1 MRRVKLNNINEA
13 EGKTASFAFG
23 RMNPPTIGHKKLADA
38 VLAQAGDPYIFLS
51 QSQKPQTDPL
61 DFATKLKFAQ
71 KFFPGIT
78 VGDPEVKTII
88 QALTKLDQLG
98 YDNIIYIAGS
108 DRIADFTELLN
119 QYNGQPDK
127 KGNVAYKFNDIQVV
141 SAGERDPDAEGAEGM
156 SASKMRAAAAA
167 GEFEAFA
174 SGTPDP
180 KLAKPMYDAVRSGMG
195 IAESTYSQRML
206 KVIETLSDLNR
217 INPFDQET
225 NTYILEQVSKIK
237 EHLSFQKKDKDLSEA
252 YSPEIDDKWMEREIR
267 ATAKKHGI
275 DPNVAVRVWRSEG
288 GSSKNYQSK
297 IKRSGKG
304 SVGGQEASYG
314 PYQLYTGG
322 GLGNEYQEK
331 YGVDLSADNSPEG
344 LQRQIDFA
352 LGKAKK
358 VGWKP
363 WYGAAKA
370 GIGDRDGIDGTQ
382 YADAGNI
389 ATDASVDNSGPSDFG
404 AAFAA
409 ARAKHGGAGGKFKYQ
424 GKEYQTNVKGEKYVT
439 NPVSVN
445 EAFDSPYPLVWEGNP
460 NGDSSALAEIPTSNG
475 NAAYLDIEFNTSGD
489 SGRFDISFTRNSRSK
504 ASGTGD
510 EFRVFATVIEAIK
523 QWWNKVDQDRVV
535 SITFSAA
542 KNTNDSAMYRG
553 APDSPRRH
561 ILYSRFAKQFAKQ
574 IGFKLNIEDLG
585 IGVYFFLTNPKS
597 LSDNKLEEAFDTK
610 VEWVKELGPSGS
622 TVYATK
628 VEDAYIELTYRPVSK
643 GVYISFTRGGVMSVT
658 GEGSQNK
665 IFGAVIN
672 HIKQWAAKNK
682 PEQIM
687 FSAFKPRTGAF
698 GSQDSTRSGLYRKI
712 VQRFANQNGYEYD
725 VEDTGNEDT
734 FILKRQGVAE
744 GKKTN
749 KAFVKPQFDVEWEEA
764 ARYPYLQK
772 LGSEGWEELAKTG
785 RAVRVTTDSVKKIGN
800 TGADGSESLDDLEP
814 EKVARLKQA
823 MDSGTVEMPI
833 VVKQPDGSL
842 ELIAGNTRLI
852 GLIST
857 QGEAQVWL
865 VDASTLTE
873 VTIDNKNGRGAVPN
887 NQEVDYF
894 GMRVKM
900 KPSTFITLASKLGKD
915 PEPEMIDYIK
925 KGGAIGAPFLVI
937 NVPWD
942 EDDDSKLKVRGHE
955 GRNRMLAILK
965 AEGDAPVETHLF
977 FDGKYNR
984 ARHLEPEFIAAI
996 NKELISQDN
1005 QIIKGPLWENGARIV
1020 KGVSINPGHPKGPE
1034 ARATVKDIAEAAYPG
1049 NLGFEEVFKFFA
1061 DAGRHNPKLV
1071 DMVQKLIDQGHNK
1084 EAWKIIQDFVKV
1096 KLQGKEFSSESQL
1109 NERATDIV
1117 YHYTNIGPAL
1127 NILKSGEFQLS
1138 SVAGSVEQD
1147 INPKGYNFFLST
1159 ARSKGGE
1166 YHRRVGDSAVMF
1178 VLNGRWISD
1187 RYRVKPVDY
1196 WAGFSNPSRNKE
1208 TEDRIFSKDPTMPI
1222 APVTSIHVLL
1232 KEQHPFASA
1241 KTRQFLIRAKALGI
1255 PTYLYK
1261 DESAWRLQN
1270 TAKAAN
1276 VEQMKS
1282 ELSGPE
1288 KFSSGGS
1295 GSRWL
1300 LPWLEVIFGKTDAD
1314 LGKKAKDLVRSFRWY
1329 HSPSEPGST
1338 RGDDHG
1344 LGNELNNAR
1353 KPGNADR
1360 EDAVKILKFMQ
1371 QNRMLT
1377 HMDLVNYL
1385 VDKWKVKDE
1394 SINEMGVGRV
1404 VKGVNTTPDVGPNE
1418 IKVQA
1423 SKMGFKVDK
1432 DGRPPVLERGS
1443 IGVPLSSG
1451 LTVNVAP
1458 HRELKIKKSTK
1469 GRLNYEN
1476 PRTNRQPKSKR
1487 GATV

>member
-1 MRRVKLNNINEA
+1 MRISDFTSITE
-13 EGKTASFAFG
+13 EQGKTAVFAFG

-78 VGDPEVKTII
+78 VGDPEVKTVI

-225 NTYILEQVSKIK
+225 NTYILEQVSIIK

-252 YSPEIDDKWMEREIR
+252 YSPEIDDKWIEREIR
-267 ATAKKHGI
+267 ANAKKHGI

-344 LQRQIDFA
+344 LSRQIDFA

-404 AAFAA
+404 AAFAS
-409 ARAKHGGAGGKFKYQ
+409 ARKKHGGAGGKFTYR

-439 NPVSVN
+439 NPVSVD
-445 EAFDSPYPLVWEGNP
+445 EA
-460 NGDSSALAEIPTSNG
+460 T
-475 NAAYLDIEFNTSGD
+475 LDLPDLE
-489 SGRFDISFTRNSRSK
+489 
-504 ASGTGD
+504 TGD
-510 EFRVFATVIEAIK
+510 ELMVGKFKNRKATIK
-523 QWWNKVDQDRVV
+523 DFKKDEHGQPVAVTNKGDQ
-535 SITFSAA
+535 
-542 KNTNDSAMYRG
+542 
-553 APDSPRRH
+553 
-561 ILYSRFAKQFAKQ
+561 
-574 IGFKLNIEDLG
+574 
-585 IGVYFFLTNPKS
+585 
-597 LSDNKLEEAFDTK
+597 
-610 VEWVKELGPSGS
+610 
-622 TVYATK
+622 
-628 VEDAYIELTYRPVSK
+628 
-643 GVYISFTRGGVMSVT
+643 
-658 GEGSQNK
+658 K
-665 IFGAVIN
+665 IFKGRVKKLMPTEGKSP
-672 HIKQWAAKNK
+672 HKKGTEK
-682 PEQIM
+682 
-687 FSAFKPRTGAF
+687 
-698 GSQDSTRSGLYRKI
+698 YRKHM
-712 VQRFANQNGYEYD
+712 AAMHAS
-725 VEDTGNEDT
+725 
-734 FILKRQGVAE
+734 AE
-744 GKKTN
+744 PKGTMIEGISY
-749 KAFVKPQFDVEWEEA
+749 ADPQFDVEWEEA
-764 ARYPYLQK
+764 NRYPYLEK

-873 VTIDNKNGRGAVPN
+873 
-887 NQEVDYF
+887 
-894 GMRVKM
+894 
-900 KPSTFITLASKLGKD
+900 
-915 PEPEMIDYIK
+915 
-925 KGGAIGAPFLVI
+925 
-937 NVPWD
+937 
-942 EDDDSKLKVRGHE
+942 
-955 GRNRMLAILK
+955 
-965 AEGDAPVETHLF
+965 
-977 FDGKYNR
+977 
-984 ARHLEPEFIAAI
+984 
-996 NKELISQDN
+996 
-1005 QIIKGPLWENGARIV
+1005 
-1020 KGVSINPGHPKGPE
+1020 
-1034 ARATVKDIAEAAYPG
+1034 
-1049 NLGFEEVFKFFA
+1049 
-1061 DAGRHNPKLV
+1061 
-1071 DMVQKLIDQGHNK
+1071 
-1084 EAWKIIQDFVKV
+1084 
-1096 KLQGKEFSSESQL
+1096 
-1109 NERATDIV
+1109 
-1117 YHYTNIGPAL
+1117 
-1127 NILKSGEFQLS
+1127 
-1138 SVAGSVEQD
+1138 
-1147 INPKGYNFFLST
+1147 
-1159 ARSKGGE
+1159 
-1166 YHRRVGDSAVMF
+1166 
-1178 VLNGRWISD
+1178 
-1187 RYRVKPVDY
+1187 
-1196 WAGFSNPSRNKE
+1196 
-1208 TEDRIFSKDPTMPI
+1208 
-1222 APVTSIHVLL
+1222 
-1232 KEQHPFASA
+1232 
-1241 KTRQFLIRAKALGI
+1241 
-1255 PTYLYK
+1255 
-1261 DESAWRLQN
+1261 
-1270 TAKAAN
+1270 
-1276 VEQMKS
+1276 
-1282 ELSGPE
+1282 
-1288 KFSSGGS
+1288 
-1295 GSRWL
+1295 
-1300 LPWLEVIFGKTDAD
+1300 
-1314 LGKKAKDLVRSFRWY
+1314 
-1329 HSPSEPGST
+1329 
-1338 RGDDHG
+1338 
-1344 LGNELNNAR
+1344 
-1353 KPGNADR
+1353 
-1360 EDAVKILKFMQ
+1360 
-1371 QNRMLT
+1371 
-1377 HMDLVNYL
+1377 
-1385 VDKWKVKDE
+1385 
-1394 SINEMGVGRV
+1394 GVGRI
-1404 VKGVNTTPDVGPNE
+1404 VKGVNTTPDVGVNQTKIE
-1418 IKVQA
+1418 AAKLG
-1423 SKMGFKVDK
+1423 SKVDK
-1432 DGRPPVLERGS
+1432 DGRPPLLHKKAAKNSDTNTLFNLGLAEGKLSENNKSHAVVIKFVNHCKDKLELPNIPTITLVDRIGGKTFGQYDTVKKDIAVQLADRHIVDVLRTLAHELVHHKQRHLHSKLDGSDGSDHENQANALAGKLMRQFGKRYPKLYEGLQERAS

-1451 LTVNVAP
+1451 LTVNIAP
-1458 HRELKIKKSTK
+1458 HRELKIKKSTM
-1469 GRLNYEN
+1469 GRHNYEN
-1476 PRTNRQPKSKR
+1476 PRTKKSRKS
-1487 GATV
+1487 

>member
-1 MRRVKLNNINEA
+1 MRILDFTSITE
-13 EGKTASFAFG
+13 EQGKTAVFAFG

-78 VGDPEVKTII
+78 VGDPEVKTVI

-225 NTYILEQVSKIK
+225 NTYILEQVSIIK

-252 YSPEIDDKWMEREIR
+252 YSPEIDDKWIEREIR
-267 ATAKKHGI
+267 ANAKKHGI

-344 LQRQIDFA
+344 LSRQIDFA

-404 AAFAA
+404 AAFAS
-409 ARAKHGGAGGKFKYQ
+409 ARKKHGGAGGKFTYR

-439 NPVSVN
+439 NPVSVD
-445 EAFDSPYPLVWEGNP
+445 EA
-460 NGDSSALAEIPTSNG
+460 T
-475 NAAYLDIEFNTSGD
+475 LDLPDLE
-489 SGRFDISFTRNSRSK
+489 
-504 ASGTGD
+504 TGD
-510 EFRVFATVIEAIK
+510 ELMVGKFKNRKATIK
-523 QWWNKVDQDRVV
+523 DFKKDEHGQPVAVTNKGDQ
-535 SITFSAA
+535 
-542 KNTNDSAMYRG
+542 
-553 APDSPRRH
+553 
-561 ILYSRFAKQFAKQ
+561 
-574 IGFKLNIEDLG
+574 
-585 IGVYFFLTNPKS
+585 
-597 LSDNKLEEAFDTK
+597 
-610 VEWVKELGPSGS
+610 
-622 TVYATK
+622 
-628 VEDAYIELTYRPVSK
+628 
-643 GVYISFTRGGVMSVT
+643 
-658 GEGSQNK
+658 K
-665 IFGAVIN
+665 IFKGRVKKLMPTEGESP
-672 HIKQWAAKNK
+672 HKKGTEK
-682 PEQIM
+682 
-687 FSAFKPRTGAF
+687 
-698 GSQDSTRSGLYRKI
+698 YRKHM
-712 VQRFANQNGYEYD
+712 AAMHAS
-725 VEDTGNEDT
+725 
-734 FILKRQGVAE
+734 AE
-744 GKKTN
+744 PKGTMIEGISY
-749 KAFVKPQFDVEWEEA
+749 ADPQFDVEWEEA
-764 ARYPYLQK
+764 NRYPYLEK

-873 VTIDNKNGRGAVPN
+873 
-887 NQEVDYF
+887 
-894 GMRVKM
+894 
-900 KPSTFITLASKLGKD
+900 
-915 PEPEMIDYIK
+915 
-925 KGGAIGAPFLVI
+925 
-937 NVPWD
+937 
-942 EDDDSKLKVRGHE
+942 
-955 GRNRMLAILK
+955 
-965 AEGDAPVETHLF
+965 
-977 FDGKYNR
+977 
-984 ARHLEPEFIAAI
+984 
-996 NKELISQDN
+996 
-1005 QIIKGPLWENGARIV
+1005 
-1020 KGVSINPGHPKGPE
+1020 
-1034 ARATVKDIAEAAYPG
+1034 
-1049 NLGFEEVFKFFA
+1049 
-1061 DAGRHNPKLV
+1061 
-1071 DMVQKLIDQGHNK
+1071 
-1084 EAWKIIQDFVKV
+1084 
-1096 KLQGKEFSSESQL
+1096 
-1109 NERATDIV
+1109 
-1117 YHYTNIGPAL
+1117 
-1127 NILKSGEFQLS
+1127 
-1138 SVAGSVEQD
+1138 
-1147 INPKGYNFFLST
+1147 
-1159 ARSKGGE
+1159 
-1166 YHRRVGDSAVMF
+1166 
-1178 VLNGRWISD
+1178 
-1187 RYRVKPVDY
+1187 
-1196 WAGFSNPSRNKE
+1196 
-1208 TEDRIFSKDPTMPI
+1208 
-1222 APVTSIHVLL
+1222 
-1232 KEQHPFASA
+1232 
-1241 KTRQFLIRAKALGI
+1241 
-1255 PTYLYK
+1255 
-1261 DESAWRLQN
+1261 
-1270 TAKAAN
+1270 
-1276 VEQMKS
+1276 
-1282 ELSGPE
+1282 
-1288 KFSSGGS
+1288 
-1295 GSRWL
+1295 
-1300 LPWLEVIFGKTDAD
+1300 
-1314 LGKKAKDLVRSFRWY
+1314 
-1329 HSPSEPGST
+1329 
-1338 RGDDHG
+1338 
-1344 LGNELNNAR
+1344 
-1353 KPGNADR
+1353 
-1360 EDAVKILKFMQ
+1360 
-1371 QNRMLT
+1371 
-1377 HMDLVNYL
+1377 
-1385 VDKWKVKDE
+1385 
-1394 SINEMGVGRV
+1394 GVGRI
-1404 VKGVNTTPDVGPNE
+1404 VKGVNTTPDVGVNQTKIE
-1418 IKVQA
+1418 AAKLG
-1423 SKMGFKVDK
+1423 SKVDK
-1432 DGRPPVLERGS
+1432 DGRPPLLHKKAAKNSDTNTLFNLGLAEGKLSENNKSHAVVIKFVNHCKDKLELPNIPTITLVDRIGGKTFGQYDTVKKDIAVQLADRHIVDVLRTLAHELVHHKQRHLHSNLDGSDGSDHENQANALAGKLMRQFGKRYPKLYEGLQERAS

-1451 LTVNVAP
+1451 LTVNIAP

-1469 GRLNYEN
+1469 GRHNYEN
-1476 PRTNRQPKSKR
+1476 PRTKKSRKS
-1487 GATV
+1487 

>member
-1 MRRVKLNNINEA
+1 MRISDFTSITE
-13 EGKTASFAFG
+13 EQGKTAVFAFG

-78 VGDPEVKTII
+78 VGDPEVKTVI

-225 NTYILEQVSKIK
+225 NTYILEQVSIIK

-252 YSPEIDDKWMEREIR
+252 YSPEIDDKWIEREIR
-267 ATAKKHGI
+267 ANAKKHGI

-344 LQRQIDFA
+344 LSRQIDFA

-404 AAFAA
+404 AAFAS
-409 ARAKHGGAGGKFKYQ
+409 ARKKHGGAGGKFTYR

-439 NPVSVN
+439 NPVSVD
-445 EAFDSPYPLVWEGNP
+445 EA
-460 NGDSSALAEIPTSNG
+460 T
-475 NAAYLDIEFNTSGD
+475 LDLPDLE
-489 SGRFDISFTRNSRSK
+489 
-504 ASGTGD
+504 TGD
-510 EFRVFATVIEAIK
+510 ELMVGKFKNRKATIK
-523 QWWNKVDQDRVV
+523 DFKKDEHGQPVAVTNKGDQ
-535 SITFSAA
+535 
-542 KNTNDSAMYRG
+542 
-553 APDSPRRH
+553 
-561 ILYSRFAKQFAKQ
+561 
-574 IGFKLNIEDLG
+574 
-585 IGVYFFLTNPKS
+585 
-597 LSDNKLEEAFDTK
+597 
-610 VEWVKELGPSGS
+610 
-622 TVYATK
+622 
-628 VEDAYIELTYRPVSK
+628 
-643 GVYISFTRGGVMSVT
+643 
-658 GEGSQNK
+658 K
-665 IFGAVIN
+665 IFKGRVKKLMPTEGKSP
-672 HIKQWAAKNK
+672 HKKGTEK
-682 PEQIM
+682 
-687 FSAFKPRTGAF
+687 
-698 GSQDSTRSGLYRKI
+698 YRKHM
-712 VQRFANQNGYEYD
+712 AAMHAS
-725 VEDTGNEDT
+725 
-734 FILKRQGVAE
+734 AE
-744 GKKTN
+744 PKGTMIEGISY
-749 KAFVKPQFDVEWEEA
+749 ADPQFDVEWEEA
-764 ARYPYLQK
+764 NRYPYLEK

-873 VTIDNKNGRGAVPN
+873 
-887 NQEVDYF
+887 
-894 GMRVKM
+894 
-900 KPSTFITLASKLGKD
+900 
-915 PEPEMIDYIK
+915 
-925 KGGAIGAPFLVI
+925 
-937 NVPWD
+937 
-942 EDDDSKLKVRGHE
+942 
-955 GRNRMLAILK
+955 
-965 AEGDAPVETHLF
+965 
-977 FDGKYNR
+977 
-984 ARHLEPEFIAAI
+984 
-996 NKELISQDN
+996 
-1005 QIIKGPLWENGARIV
+1005 
-1020 KGVSINPGHPKGPE
+1020 
-1034 ARATVKDIAEAAYPG
+1034 
-1049 NLGFEEVFKFFA
+1049 
-1061 DAGRHNPKLV
+1061 
-1071 DMVQKLIDQGHNK
+1071 
-1084 EAWKIIQDFVKV
+1084 
-1096 KLQGKEFSSESQL
+1096 
-1109 NERATDIV
+1109 
-1117 YHYTNIGPAL
+1117 
-1127 NILKSGEFQLS
+1127 
-1138 SVAGSVEQD
+1138 
-1147 INPKGYNFFLST
+1147 
-1159 ARSKGGE
+1159 
-1166 YHRRVGDSAVMF
+1166 
-1178 VLNGRWISD
+1178 
-1187 RYRVKPVDY
+1187 
-1196 WAGFSNPSRNKE
+1196 
-1208 TEDRIFSKDPTMPI
+1208 
-1222 APVTSIHVLL
+1222 
-1232 KEQHPFASA
+1232 
-1241 KTRQFLIRAKALGI
+1241 
-1255 PTYLYK
+1255 
-1261 DESAWRLQN
+1261 
-1270 TAKAAN
+1270 
-1276 VEQMKS
+1276 
-1282 ELSGPE
+1282 
-1288 KFSSGGS
+1288 
-1295 GSRWL
+1295 
-1300 LPWLEVIFGKTDAD
+1300 
-1314 LGKKAKDLVRSFRWY
+1314 
-1329 HSPSEPGST
+1329 
-1338 RGDDHG
+1338 
-1344 LGNELNNAR
+1344 
-1353 KPGNADR
+1353 
-1360 EDAVKILKFMQ
+1360 
-1371 QNRMLT
+1371 
-1377 HMDLVNYL
+1377 
-1385 VDKWKVKDE
+1385 
-1394 SINEMGVGRV
+1394 GVGRI
-1404 VKGVNTTPDVGPNE
+1404 VKGVNTTPDVGVNQTKIE
-1418 IKVQA
+1418 AAKLG
-1423 SKMGFKVDK
+1423 SKVDK
-1432 DGRPPVLERGS
+1432 DGRPPLLHKKAAKNSDTNTLFNLGLAEGKLSENNKSHAVVIKFVNHCKDKLELPNIPTITLVDRIGGKTFGQYDTVKKDIAVQLADRHIVDVLRTLAHELVHHKQRHLHSNLDGSDGSDHENQANALAGKLMRQFGKRYPKLYEGLQERAS

-1451 LTVNVAP
+1451 LTVNIAP

-1469 GRLNYEN
+1469 GRHNYEN
-1476 PRTNRQPKSKR
+1476 PRTKKSRKS
-1487 GATV
+1487 

>member
-1 MRRVKLNNINEA
+1 MRILDFTSITE
-13 EGKTASFAFG
+13 EQGKTAVFAFG

-78 VGDPEVKTII
+78 VGDPEVKTVI

-225 NTYILEQVSKIK
+225 NTYILEQVSIIK

-252 YSPEIDDKWMEREIR
+252 YSPEIDDKWIEREIR
-267 ATAKKHGI
+267 ANAKKHGI

-344 LQRQIDFA
+344 LSRQIDFA

-404 AAFAA
+404 AAFAS
-409 ARAKHGGAGGKFKYQ
+409 ARKKHGGAGGKFTYR

-439 NPVSVN
+439 NPVSVD
-445 EAFDSPYPLVWEGNP
+445 EA
-460 NGDSSALAEIPTSNG
+460 T
-475 NAAYLDIEFNTSGD
+475 LDLPDLE
-489 SGRFDISFTRNSRSK
+489 
-504 ASGTGD
+504 TGD
-510 EFRVFATVIEAIK
+510 ELMVGKFKNRKATIK
-523 QWWNKVDQDRVV
+523 DFKKDEHGQPVAVTNKGDQ
-535 SITFSAA
+535 
-542 KNTNDSAMYRG
+542 
-553 APDSPRRH
+553 
-561 ILYSRFAKQFAKQ
+561 
-574 IGFKLNIEDLG
+574 
-585 IGVYFFLTNPKS
+585 
-597 LSDNKLEEAFDTK
+597 
-610 VEWVKELGPSGS
+610 
-622 TVYATK
+622 
-628 VEDAYIELTYRPVSK
+628 
-643 GVYISFTRGGVMSVT
+643 
-658 GEGSQNK
+658 K
-665 IFGAVIN
+665 IFKGRVKKLMPTEGKSP
-672 HIKQWAAKNK
+672 HKKGTEK
-682 PEQIM
+682 
-687 FSAFKPRTGAF
+687 
-698 GSQDSTRSGLYRKI
+698 YRKHM
-712 VQRFANQNGYEYD
+712 AAMHAS
-725 VEDTGNEDT
+725 
-734 FILKRQGVAE
+734 AE
-744 GKKTN
+744 PKGTMIEGISY
-749 KAFVKPQFDVEWEEA
+749 ADPQFDVEWEEA
-764 ARYPYLQK
+764 NRYPYLEK

-873 VTIDNKNGRGAVPN
+873 
-887 NQEVDYF
+887 
-894 GMRVKM
+894 
-900 KPSTFITLASKLGKD
+900 
-915 PEPEMIDYIK
+915 
-925 KGGAIGAPFLVI
+925 
-937 NVPWD
+937 
-942 EDDDSKLKVRGHE
+942 
-955 GRNRMLAILK
+955 
-965 AEGDAPVETHLF
+965 
-977 FDGKYNR
+977 
-984 ARHLEPEFIAAI
+984 
-996 NKELISQDN
+996 
-1005 QIIKGPLWENGARIV
+1005 
-1020 KGVSINPGHPKGPE
+1020 
-1034 ARATVKDIAEAAYPG
+1034 
-1049 NLGFEEVFKFFA
+1049 
-1061 DAGRHNPKLV
+1061 
-1071 DMVQKLIDQGHNK
+1071 
-1084 EAWKIIQDFVKV
+1084 
-1096 KLQGKEFSSESQL
+1096 
-1109 NERATDIV
+1109 
-1117 YHYTNIGPAL
+1117 
-1127 NILKSGEFQLS
+1127 
-1138 SVAGSVEQD
+1138 
-1147 INPKGYNFFLST
+1147 
-1159 ARSKGGE
+1159 
-1166 YHRRVGDSAVMF
+1166 
-1178 VLNGRWISD
+1178 
-1187 RYRVKPVDY
+1187 
-1196 WAGFSNPSRNKE
+1196 
-1208 TEDRIFSKDPTMPI
+1208 
-1222 APVTSIHVLL
+1222 
-1232 KEQHPFASA
+1232 
-1241 KTRQFLIRAKALGI
+1241 
-1255 PTYLYK
+1255 
-1261 DESAWRLQN
+1261 
-1270 TAKAAN
+1270 
-1276 VEQMKS
+1276 
-1282 ELSGPE
+1282 
-1288 KFSSGGS
+1288 
-1295 GSRWL
+1295 
-1300 LPWLEVIFGKTDAD
+1300 
-1314 LGKKAKDLVRSFRWY
+1314 
-1329 HSPSEPGST
+1329 
-1338 RGDDHG
+1338 
-1344 LGNELNNAR
+1344 
-1353 KPGNADR
+1353 
-1360 EDAVKILKFMQ
+1360 
-1371 QNRMLT
+1371 
-1377 HMDLVNYL
+1377 
-1385 VDKWKVKDE
+1385 
-1394 SINEMGVGRV
+1394 GVGRI
-1404 VKGVNTTPDVGPNE
+1404 VKGVNTTPDVGVNQTKIE
-1418 IKVQA
+1418 AAKLG
-1423 SKMGFKVDK
+1423 SKVDK
-1432 DGRPPVLERGS
+1432 DGRPPLLHKKAAKNSDTNTLFNLGLAEGKLSENNKSHAVVIKFVNHCKDKLELPNIPTITLVDRIGGKTFGQYDTVKKDIAVQLADRHIVDVLRTLAHELVHHKQRHLHSNLDGSDGSDHENQANALAGKLMRQFGKRYPKLYEGLQERAS

-1451 LTVNVAP
+1451 LTVNIAP

-1469 GRLNYEN
+1469 GRHNYEN
-1476 PRTNRQPKSKR
+1476 PRTKKSRKS
-1487 GATV
+1487 